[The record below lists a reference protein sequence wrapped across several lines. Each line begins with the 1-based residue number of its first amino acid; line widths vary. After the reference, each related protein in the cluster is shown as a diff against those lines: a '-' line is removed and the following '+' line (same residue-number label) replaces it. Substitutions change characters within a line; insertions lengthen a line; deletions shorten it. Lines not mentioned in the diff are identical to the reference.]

1 MGKFHRQVKMMRQ
14 QSLPFTPSAAHP
26 NVTDEPARTGWS
38 FSAGAGLALS
48 LVIVLVAWKGLI
60 LLRGYPTFIL
70 PAPELVAQ
78 RLIDELAGGTLRFH
92 AGVTMIESLAGFGLA
107 LSVSLALGYMLA
119 HAPRLE
125 RVLAPQLAATQAVP
139 VVAIAPLIILWAGA
153 DIGSKILVA
162 ALVTFFPI
170 LSSTVV
176 ALRGVPRELL
186 EMAKI
191 SGANRRQVFWHV
203 ELPLALPGIFGG
215 VKAGLALATTGAVV
229 GEFVGARDGLGALIN
244 ISRGLFDT
252 PLMFAALITLAVLTL
267 TFYLIAVLLERALVR
282 WEQ

>member
-1 MGKFHRQVKMMRQ
+1 MQQ
-14 QSLPFTPSAAHP
+14 QSLPYTQGAANQPAGSA
-26 NVTDEPARTGWS
+26 PAARRRA
-38 FSAGAGLALS
+38 FPAGTGLALS
-48 LVIVLVAWKGLI
+48 LVLALLAWKALI
-60 LLRGYPTFIL
+60 LLRGYPAFIL

-78 RLIDELAGGTLRFH
+78 RLVAELSGGTLPYH
-92 AGVTMIESLAGFGLA
+92 ASITLIEALSGFGLA
-107 LSVSLALGYMLA
+107 LGVSLALGYVLA
-119 HAPRLE
+119 HAPRIE

-139 VVAIAPLIILWAGA
+139 VVAIAPLIILWVGA
-153 DIGSKILVA
+153 DIGSKVLIA

-170 LSSTVV
+170 LSSSVV
-176 ALRGVPRELL
+176 ALRGVRRELM

-191 SGANRRQVFWHV
+191 SGANRYQVLWHV

-252 PLMFAALITLAVLTL
+252 PLMFAALITLAALTL
-267 TFYLIAVLLERALVR
+267 SFYLIAVLLERALVR
-282 WEQ
+282 WEE

>member
-1 MGKFHRQVKMMRQ
+1 MVRQP
-14 QSLPFTPSAAHP
+14 SLLYDGRRAADRAPSRAERSGGRA
-26 NVTDEPARTGWS
+26 
-38 FSAGAGLALS
+38 AGAGLAVGL
-48 LVIVLVAWKGLI
+48 LLLVAAWKALVVV
-60 LLRGYPTFIL
+60 RDYPAFIL
-70 PAPELVAQ
+70 PAPEVVLV
-78 RLIDELAGGTLRFH
+78 RLIDEFAGGTLPHH
-92 AGVTMIESLAGFGLA
+92 AAFTLVESLAGFGLA
-107 LSVSLALGYMLA
+107 LIVSLVLGYLLA
-119 HAPRLE
+119 HMPRLE
-125 RVLAPQLAATQAVP
+125 RILAPQLAATQAVP
-139 VVAIAPLIILWAGA
+139 VVAIAPLIILWVGA
-153 DIGSKILVA
+153 DIRSKILVA

-176 ALRGVPRELL
+176 ALRTVPRELM

-191 SGANRRQVFWHV
+191 SGANRWQSLWYV

-252 PLMFAALITLAVLTL
+252 PLMFAALITLAAMTL
-267 TFYLIAVLLERALVR
+267 SFYLAAVLLERALVR

>member
-1 MGKFHRQVKMMRQ
+1 MLRQPSLFYRQ
-14 QSLPFTPSAAHP
+14 SQPEAERNTDGADRSARSI
-26 NVTDEPARTGWS
+26 PAV
-38 FSAGAGLALS
+38 ANLALS
-48 LVIVLVAWKGLI
+48 ALLVGLAWKALVM
-60 LLRGYPTFIL
+60 LKGYPAFVL
-70 PAPELVAQ
+70 PAPDVVLSRLV
-78 RLIDELAGGTLRFH
+78 DELLHGTLRH
-92 AGVTMIESLAGFGLA
+92 HTALTLVEALGGFALA
-107 LSVSLALGYMLA
+107 LAVSLVLGYLLA

-139 VVAIAPLIILWAGA
+139 VVAIAPLIILWVGA
-153 DIGSKILVA
+153 DIRAKILVA

-170 LSSTVV
+170 LSSAVV

-186 EMAKI
+186 EMALI
-191 SGANRRQVFWHV
+191 SGANRWQVLRHV

-229 GEFVGARDGLGALIN
+229 GEFVGGRDGLGALIN

-252 PLMFAALITLAVLTL
+252 PLMFVALVALAALTLS
-267 TFYLIAVLLERALVR
+267 FYVVAALLERALVR

>member
-1 MGKFHRQVKMMRQ
+1 MQRSLSY
-14 QSLPFTPSAAHP
+14 QSGRSGAEAAPDAQPTRGRRPFP
-26 NVTDEPARTGWS
+26 
-38 FSAGAGLALS
+38 AGASLGLS
-48 LVIVLVAWKGLI
+48 LLLLAIIWKAIVVI
-60 LLRGYPTFIL
+60 RDYPAFIL
-70 PAPELVAQ
+70 PAPEVVLR
-78 RLIDELAGGTLRFH
+78 RLADELLSGTLRHH
-92 AGVTMIESLAGFGLA
+92 AWMTLVESLGGFGLA
-107 LSVSLALGYMLA
+107 LAASMVLGYLLA

-139 VVAIAPLIILWAGA
+139 VVAIAPLIILWVGS
-153 DIGSKILVA
+153 DIRSKILIA

-191 SGANRRQVFWHV
+191 SGANRWQALWQV

-252 PLMFAALITLAVLTL
+252 PLMFAALITLAALTL
-267 TFYLIAVLLERALVR
+267 SFYLAAVLLERALVR
-282 WEQ
+282 WEQE

>member
-1 MGKFHRQVKMMRQ
+1 
-14 QSLPFTPSAAHP
+14 
-26 NVTDEPARTGWS
+26 
-38 FSAGAGLALS
+38 
-48 LVIVLVAWKGLI
+48 VLVLLAWEAI
-60 LLRGYPTFIL
+60 VVLRDYPAFIL
-70 PAPELVAQ
+70 PAPQLVLR
-78 RLIDELAGGTLRFH
+78 RLIDELASGTLRYH
-92 AGVTMIESLAGFGLA
+92 TTLTLVESLGGFGLA
-107 LSVSLALGYMLA
+107 LVVSLALGYMLA

-139 VVAIAPLIILWAGA
+139 VVAIAPLIILWVGA
-153 DIGSKILVA
+153 DIRSKILVA

-170 LSSTVV
+170 LSSTIV

-191 SGANRRQVFWHV
+191 SGASHWQALWHV

-215 VKAGLALATTGAVV
+215 VKSGLALATTGAVV

-252 PLMFAALITLAVLTL
+252 PLMFVALLTLAALTLSL
-267 TFYLIAVLLERALVR
+267 YLLAVLLERALVR
-282 WEQ
+282 WEL

>member
-1 MGKFHRQVKMMRQ
+1 
-14 QSLPFTPSAAHP
+14 
-26 NVTDEPARTGWS
+26 
-38 FSAGAGLALS
+38 
-48 LVIVLVAWKGLI
+48 
-60 LLRGYPTFIL
+60 
-70 PAPELVAQ
+70 
-78 RLIDELAGGTLRFH
+78 
-92 AGVTMIESLAGFGLA
+92 
-107 LSVSLALGYMLA
+107 
-119 HAPRLE
+119 
-125 RVLAPQLAATQAVP
+125 
-139 VVAIAPLIILWAGA
+139 
-153 DIGSKILVA
+153 LVA

-252 PLMFAALITLAVLTL
+252 PLMFAALITLAALTL

>member
-1 MGKFHRQVKMMRQ
+1 MVRMR
-14 QSLPFTPSAAHP
+14 SLPYAGGRASANRA
-26 NVTDEPARTGWS
+26 DERSPQK
-38 FSAGAGLALS
+38 SAPLPAGLGLAVS
-48 LVIVLVAWKGLI
+48 LAQLVAAWKAI
-60 LLRGYPTFIL
+60 VVVRDYPDFIL
-70 PAPELVAQ
+70 PAPETVLR
-78 RLIDELAGGTLRFH
+78 RLAEEMSSGTLPHH
-92 AGVTMIESLAGFGLA
+92 ASLTLIESLGGFALA
-107 LSVSLALGYMLA
+107 LSVSLVLGYLLA
-119 HAPRLE
+119 HVPRLE

-139 VVAIAPLIILWAGA
+139 VVAIAPLIILWVGA
-153 DIGSKILVA
+153 DIRSKILVA

-176 ALRGVPRELL
+176 ALRSVPRELL

-191 SGANRRQVFWHV
+191 SGASRRQALWHV

-252 PLMFAALITLAVLTL
+252 PLMFAALFTLAALTL
-267 TFYLIAVLLERALVR
+267 SFYLVAMLLERALVR
-282 WEQ
+282 WEP

>member
-1 MGKFHRQVKMMRQ
+1 MWKTIMIRN
-14 QSLPFTPSAAHP
+14 QSLPYSQGRPEAEHA
-26 NVTDEPARTGWS
+26 PARRAPRTIS
-38 FSAGAGLALS
+38 SGASLALS
-48 LVIVLVAWKGLI
+48 LVLGVGVWKALVM
-60 LLRGYPTFIL
+60 LRDYPAFIL
-70 PAPELVAQ
+70 PAPDVVLRRLV
-78 RLIDELAGGTLRFH
+78 DELAGGTLPHH
-92 AGVTMIESLAGFGLA
+92 AALTLAEALGGFGLA
-107 LSVSLALGYMLA
+107 LLISLVLGYALA

-125 RVLAPQLAATQAVP
+125 RVLAPQLAASQAIP
-139 VVAIAPLIILWAGA
+139 VVAIAPLIILWVGA
-153 DIGSKILVA
+153 DIRAKVLVA

-191 SGANRRQVFWHV
+191 SGANGWQALWHV

-229 GEFVGARDGLGALIN
+229 GEFVSGRDGLGALIN
-244 ISRGLFDT
+244 IARGLFDT
-252 PLMFAALITLAVLTL
+252 PLMFAALITLAALTL
-267 TFYLIAVLLERALVR
+267 SFYLVAVLLERMLVR

>member
-1 MGKFHRQVKMMRQ
+1 MEEEMLRQ
-14 QSLPFTPSAAHP
+14 QSLTYPQGRAADRTTQP
-26 NVTDEPARTGWS
+26 PAGAGRAL
-38 FSAGAGLALS
+38 SAGTGLALS
-48 LVIVLVAWKGLI
+48 LLLVGIAWKAI
-60 LLRGYPTFIL
+60 VVARNYPAFIL
-70 PAPELVAQ
+70 PAPEVVFN
-78 RLIDELAGGTLRFH
+78 RLLDELTTGTLPHH
-92 AGVTMIESLAGFGLA
+92 AWLTLVESLGGFGLA
-107 LSVSLALGYMLA
+107 LAVSLVLGYLLA
-119 HAPRLE
+119 HAPHVE

-139 VVAIAPLIILWAGA
+139 VVAVAPLIILWVGS
-153 DIGSKILVA
+153 DIRSKILIA

-170 LSSTVV
+170 LSSTIV
-176 ALRGVPRELL
+176 ALRGVPRELM

-191 SGANRRQVFWHV
+191 SGASRWQTLWHV

-252 PLMFAALITLAVLTL
+252 PLMFAALITLAALTL
-267 TFYLIAVLLERALVR
+267 SFYLAAVLLERGLVR